1 MTLLKAQESRDSEI
15 GDVQDENKYRQ
26 SGTFAS
32 EDCNFQPVSVVSFL
46 QGSYLA

>member
-26 SGTFAS
+26 SGTLAS
-32 EDCNFQPVSVVSFL
+32 EDFILSSF
-46 QGSYLA
+46 SFIFEKANESR